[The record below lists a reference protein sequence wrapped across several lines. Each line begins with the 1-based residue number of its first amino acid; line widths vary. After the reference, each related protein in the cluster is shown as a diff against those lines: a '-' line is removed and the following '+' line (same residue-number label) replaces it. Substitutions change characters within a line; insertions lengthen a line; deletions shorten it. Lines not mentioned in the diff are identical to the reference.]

1 VKRLLLLALLF
12 LGTGYV
18 GYDMWQL
25 SEQDLL
31 WGHRPLFFIIG
42 CWAVIVLL
50 RSIITE
56 KRGHVYN
63 WRLSGYSTLAGAL
76 LAISFPGLLPIPLF
90 MFVGLVPLLFVE
102 EECSTTMEKGAGWKV
117 FRYAF
122 NAFLVYNILTT
133 WWVSNAALPPG
144 IFANLANAALMSTAF
159 WLFYISK
166 KAVPKFGYAAL
177 VVYWVCFEY
186 MHLNWDLSWP
196 WLTFGNSF
204 AQVPWWVQWYEY
216 TGVFGGTLL
225 ILIVNILSFKLIMGY
240 SETGKMVKKRPG
252 LDSGI
257 ADIATGRFFGHVL

>member
-102 EECSTTMEKGAGWKV
+102 EECSTTMEKRSGMESFQICLQCLSGLQYSDHLVGFQCGFASGDLRQPGKCCTDEYC
-117 FRYAF
+117 FL
-122 NAFLVYNILTT
+122 AFLHIQKGCTQVRICGPCGL
-133 WWVSNAALPPG
+133 LG
-144 IFANLANAALMSTAF
+144 
-159 WLFYISK
+159 LF
-166 KAVPKFGYAAL
+166 
-177 VVYWVCFEY
+177 
-186 MHLNWDLSWP
+186 
-196 WLTFGNSF
+196 
-204 AQVPWWVQWYEY
+204 
-216 TGVFGGTLL
+216 
-225 ILIVNILSFKLIMGY
+225 
-240 SETGKMVKKRPG
+240 
-252 LDSGI
+252 
-257 ADIATGRFFGHVL
+257 